1 MSINAV
7 NILKTSRQGVLV
19 PKPDRTQN
27 SKDSEIEIDISQLR
41 PGVHVRIPGSWLTH
55 GFLFNSFVIADEAQ
69 VRQIAALKLPK
80 IYCDLSR
87 CKVDPLPRQANP
99 IVPAT
104 LSPTNEDTASS
115 APLAKN
121 SMTEVY
127 QERTNIT
134 AILRRRL
141 NTAHRHYA
149 EAVIAVN
156 NAFKFIDSEPKR
168 SMMQVA
174 EVSEKSI
181 AELLADPDSAIT
193 LITEKGQYEG
203 QAAHAMSV
211 MTLAQLL
218 GKQAGLTEDALHVI
232 GVGALLHDIG
242 KLTFHSSVLLNTH
255 RNTFE
260 ESVYRSHCRV
270 GYDKALLAGTL
281 SSEMLDIILH
291 HHECFDG
298 KGYPDQIKGEK
309 IALATRIVSIANCF
323 DNIINPIDPIH
334 SKLPSQALGLMWSK
348 EKDRFDKRLL
358 QLFIRAMG
366 VYPPGS
372 IVLLSDKRIGV
383 VVASASVANSV
394 SPQVLIYERN
404 VPRHEAAIIDLSQD
418 TLIKIER
425 PLSLKERSEEELE
438 YLLPRRK
445 IRWSFYLKR
454 S

>member
-1 MSINAV
+1 M
-7 NILKTSRQGVLV
+7 
-19 PKPDRTQN
+19 PKPDQTQH

-55 GFLFNSFVIADEAQ
+55 GFMFNSFVITDEVQ
-69 VRQIAALKLPK
+69 VRQIASLKLPK
-80 IYCDLSR
+80 LYSDPSR

-99 IVPAT
+99 VVPVTLLPTNDPAT
-104 LSPTNEDTASS
+104 
-115 APLAKN
+115 PLVKN
-121 SMTEVY
+121 SMTKVY

-141 NTAHRHYA
+141 NTTHRHYA

-156 NAFKFIDSEPKR
+156 NAFKFIDSEPKK

-255 RNTFE
+255 RNSFE

-270 GYDKALLAGTL
+270 GYDKALLAGGL

-291 HHECFDG
+291 HHECFDA
-298 KGYPDQIKGEK
+298 KGFPDQLKGEK
-309 IALATRIVSIANCF
+309 IALATRIVSIANRF
-323 DNIINPIDPIH
+323 DNIINPIDPYH
-334 SKLPSQALGLMWSK
+334 SKLPSQALGVMWSK
-348 EKDRFDKRLL
+348 EKDRFDKTLL

-372 IVLLSDKRIGV
+372 IVLLSDQRIGV
-383 VVASASVANSV
+383 VVASTSVVNSV

-404 VPRHEAAIIDLSQD
+404 VPRHEAAILDLTQE

-425 PLSLKERSEEELE
+425 PLSLKERTEEELE

-445 IRWSFYLKR
+445 IRWSFYRKR

>member
-1 MSINAV
+1 M
-7 NILKTSRQGVLV
+7 
-19 PKPDRTQN
+19 PKPDQTQN
-27 SKDSEIEIDISQLR
+27 SKDGEIEIDISQLR

-55 GFLFNSFVIADEAQ
+55 GFLFNSFVITDEAQ
-69 VRQIAALKLPK
+69 IRQIAALKLPK
-80 IYCDLSR
+80 IYCDPAR
-87 CKVDPLPRQANP
+87 CKLEPLPRQTNP
-99 IVPAT
+99 VIPAT
-104 LSPTNEDTASS
+104 LSPTDQDIIPTT
-115 APLAKN
+115 PLTKN

-127 QERTNIT
+127 QERTHIT
-134 AILRRRL
+134 ATLRRRL

-156 NAFKFIDSEPKR
+156 NAFKFIDSEPKK

-193 LITEKGQYEG
+193 LITEKGHYEG

-218 GKQAGLTEDALHVI
+218 GKQAGVTEETLRVI

-242 KLTFHSSVLLNTH
+242 KLTFHSSVLLNTQ
-255 RNTFE
+255 RNSFE

-281 SSEMLDIILH
+281 STEMLDIILH
-291 HHECFDG
+291 HHERFDG
-298 KGYPDQIKGEK
+298 KGFPDQLKGDK
-309 IALATRIVSIANCF
+309 IALATRIVSIANRF
-323 DNIINPIDPIH
+323 DNIINPIDPFH

-348 EKDRFDKRLL
+348 EKDQFDKTLL

-372 IVLLSDKRIGV
+372 IVLLSDQRIGV

-404 VPRHEAAIIDLSQD
+404 VPRNEATIIDLTQE

-445 IRWSFYLKR
+445 IRWSFYRKR
-454 S
+454 HNGT